1 MKKKTFA
8 LTATVLALTSA
19 SFVAGLAV
27 AKGAA
32 KLPVLSPLADA
43 KWTPLMKDPL
53 PAFAPIEGDAMKGAH
68 FAYLKLPAGFTS
80 PPHSHSSDYWAV
92 LVQGKM
98 THWAAEGGTRG
109 RGEAAR
115 RRRPDVHA
123 GQARP
128 HLEVFPGRRL
138 RHGDLPEGQVRLHRG
153 RRKPRRTRRRR
164 TRSRSREGRGEGA
177 GEAGREVSR
186 NPQLRSR
193 RGRSNR
199 IAGWPPS
206 RRFCQTPRARSRKV
220 LSSFGS
226 LPICIFNW
234 EVNSNEPI

>member
-32 KLPVLSPLADA
+32 KMPVLSPLADA

-68 FAYLKLPAGFTS
+68 YAYLKLPAGFTS

-98 THWAAEGGTRG
+98 THWAKDGGSEAEAKQLGVGDLTFMPAKTDHISKCFPG
-109 RGEAAR
+109 AECVMAVFQKGKFDFIVAKEAKAAAPAKDAKPEAKSEAAKE
-115 RRRPDVHA
+115 A
-123 GQARP
+123 
-128 HLEVFPGRRL
+128 
-138 RHGDLPEGQVRLHRG
+138 
-153 RRKPRRTRRRR
+153 KP
-164 TRSRSREGRGEGA
+164 A
-177 GEAGREVSR
+177 A
-186 NPQLRSR
+186 
-193 RGRSNR
+193 
-199 IAGWPPS
+199 
-206 RRFCQTPRARSRKV
+206 K
-220 LSSFGS
+220 
-226 LPICIFNW
+226 
-234 EVNSNEPI
+234 

>member
-32 KLPVLSPLADA
+32 KMPVLSPLADA

-68 FAYLKLPAGFTS
+68 YAYLKLPAGFTS

-98 THWAAEGGTRG
+98 THWAAEGGS
-109 RGEAAR
+109 EAEAKQLGVGDLTYM
-115 RRRPDVHA
+115 PAKLNHISKC
-123 GQARP
+123 
-128 HLEVFPGRRL
+128 FPGADCVMAVYQK
-138 RHGDLPEGQVRLHRG
+138 GKFDFIPAKEPKADAKKDAKAEPAKAEA
-153 RRKPRRTRRRR
+153 KP
-164 TRSRSREGRGEGA
+164 A
-177 GEAGREVSR
+177 AK
-186 NPQLRSR
+186 
-193 RGRSNR
+193 
-199 IAGWPPS
+199 A
-206 RRFCQTPRARSRKV
+206 
-220 LSSFGS
+220 
-226 LPICIFNW
+226 
-234 EVNSNEPI
+234 EPAKAEPAKPAAK